1 MPVLDKSNINTFKE
15 DVQNFKLELF
25 DLYDHSDI
33 EFQDINNIQATR
45 NNYEPITQTTF
56 AMQTFSENIAMNS
69 MMI

>member
-1 MPVLDKSNINTFKE
+1 MDKKVTSIFKE

-56 AMQTFSENIAMNS
+56 AMQLFLKT
-69 MMI
+69 